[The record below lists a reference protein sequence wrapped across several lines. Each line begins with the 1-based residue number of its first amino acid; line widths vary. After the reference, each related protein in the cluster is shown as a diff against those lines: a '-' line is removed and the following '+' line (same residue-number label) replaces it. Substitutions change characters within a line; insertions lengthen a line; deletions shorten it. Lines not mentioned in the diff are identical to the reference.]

1 MEGIVALRIKPNVF
15 VMSSSPG
22 RTVADAVVEVLRETG
37 ELDVVYWPGAFAK
50 GAPYMETLRTA
61 TLRFDFG
68 VLVITPDDTAHV
80 RSVKVTQPRDNVI
93 FELGLFLSA
102 LGPRRALPILV
113 SKGGKHP
120 SLPTDLLGVEMVRV
134 DVRPRRPVRKE
145 IEEAVAE
152 LRALMISRHKVP
164 EYGLLPAT
172 ALAIGYFVNF
182 VQPLLQGI
190 GAYRELRIGNRQ
202 HRVPPG
208 AWRLSICI
216 PDSLREATRER
227 WAEVADQLSLEQAQV
242 EIPKEAPMLRPYPFR
257 VSVSRSDGVL
267 AMYDT
272 PTTLRTAYDSVRK
285 LMPNASQRDLD
296 LADERSV
303 SDFESIVQRLMEENG
318 LPRERV
324 ELLSWSELHGRHA
337 QP

>member
-1 MEGIVALRIKPNVF
+1 MALRIKPNVF

-22 RTVADAVVEVLRETG
+22 RTVSDAVVEVLRETD

-50 GAPYMETLRTA
+50 GAPFMETLRTA

-80 RSVKVTQPRDNVI
+80 RGVKVTQPRDNVI

-102 LGPRRALPILV
+102 LGTRRALPILV
-113 SKGGKHP
+113 SKGGKPP
-120 SLPTDLLGVEMVRV
+120 SLPSDLLGVEMIRV
-134 DVRPRRPVRKE
+134 DVRRGRRIRGE
-145 IEEAVAE
+145 IEETAEALRNEMVA
-152 LRALMISRHKVP
+152 RHKVP

-172 ALAIGYFVNF
+172 ALAIGYFINF
-182 VQPLLQGI
+182 VQPLLQSI
-190 GAYRELRIGNRQ
+190 GAYRELRIGGRQ

-216 PDSLREATRER
+216 PESLREATRER
-227 WAEVADQLSLEQAQV
+227 WAEVADRLTLEQAQV
-242 EIPKEAPMLRPYPFR
+242 EMPKDAPMLRPYPFR
-257 VSVSRSDGVL
+257 VSVSRGDGTL
-267 AMYDT
+267 AIYDT

-285 LMPNASQRDLD
+285 LMPNAPQRDLD

-303 SDFESIVQRLMEENG
+303 SDFESTLQRLMEENG

-324 ELLSWSELHGRHA
+324 ELLGWRELHQRGAR
-337 QP
+337 P

>member
-1 MEGIVALRIKPNVF
+1 MALRTKPNVF

-22 RTVADAVVEVLRETG
+22 RTVADAVVEVLRETN

-68 VLVITPDDTAHV
+68 VLVITPDDTARV

-93 FELGLFLSA
+93 FELGLFLSS

-113 SKGGKHP
+113 NNP
-120 SLPTDLLGVEMVRV
+120 SLPTDLLGVEMTRV
-134 DVRPRRPVRKE
+134 DLRPRRRIRSE
-145 IEEAVAE
+145 IEETVAE
-152 LRALMISRHKVP
+152 LRKEMVARHKVP

-172 ALAIGYFVNF
+172 ALAIGYFINF
-182 VQPLLQGI
+182 VQPLLQSI
-190 GAYRELRIGNRQ
+190 GAYRALRIGDRP
-202 HRVPPG
+202 HRLPPE

-216 PDSLREATRER
+216 PESLREATRER
-227 WAEVADQLSLEQAQV
+227 WAEVADKLVLEQAQV
-242 EIPKEAPMLRPYPFR
+242 EMPKDAPMLRPYPFR
-257 VSVSRSDGVL
+257 ISVSRSDGML
-267 AMYDT
+267 TIYDT

-285 LMPNASQRDLD
+285 LMHNASQRDLD

-303 SDFESIVQRLMEENG
+303 NDFESTLQRLMEENG
-318 LPRERV
+318 LPRDRV
-324 ELLSWSELHGRHA
+324 ELLGWGELHGRHA
-337 QP
+337 QS